1 MGGFTKD
8 RESGLECLNMAGLL
22 MFGKGLPIRDRFDN
36 LRLDYIDK
44 SGLIGDQRYSD
55 RLTYDG
61 TWENNLYNFVTMVLP
76 KLTKEL
82 PRPFK
87 MVGLERDD
95 DTPQHKAIREA
106 MTNCIIHAD
115 LMLNSVLKV
124 EKYDNKFV
132 FTNPGLLRLPIEQI
146 YAGEETRAR
155 NQRIQSMFRMIGFGE
170 NLGSGFPLILS
181 AWNEKHWLKPQL
193 LEQRELLQVK
203 LILSIETKKGE
214 KPILQDGDK
223 KEMSDVLK
231 DVLKNVQKDVLKNV
245 QKDVLKKLTERQIDI
260 LELIVLNPTITL
272 NEMSKRIDVSVKTIQ
287 RDFTAVRELGIQI
300 NRKDGKT
307 YGEWEVLSK
316 E

>member
-124 EKYDNKFV
+124 EKYDDKFV
-132 FTNPGLLRLPIEQI
+132 FTNPGLLKLPVEQI

-155 NQRIQSMFRMIGFGE
+155 NQRIQNMFRMIGFGE

-181 AWNEKHWLKPQL
+181 AWNEKHWLKPEL
-193 LEQRELLQVK
+193 IEQRELMQVK
-203 LILSIETKKGE
+203 LILSIETKE
-214 KPILQDGDK
+214 EDTPANVLVNIP
-223 KEMSDVLK
+223 DVLK
-231 DVLKNVQKDVLKNV
+231 DVLKDVHKDVLKE
-245 QKDVLKKLTERQIDI
+245 LTERQIVI
-260 LELIVLNPTITL
+260 LETIFTSPDVTQQ
-272 NEMSKRIDVSVKTIQ
+272 EMSTKLKVSKKTIQ
-287 RDFTAVRELGIQI
+287 REFDAIRKLGINIDRQDG
-300 NRKDGKT
+300 RKE
-307 YGEWEVLSK
+307 GEWVIK
-316 E
+316 IGD